1 MKFVWIALAIGA
13 IVLIA
18 RMKKGGEGTQKPDQT
33 DKKTAPTSPVRPQLL
48 TPPVKQSK
56 SAKVAFLENET

>member
-18 RMKKGGEGTQKPDQT
+18 RMRKGGEGTQQP
-33 DKKTAPTSPVRPQLL
+33 DKKNTP
-48 TPPVKQSK
+48 TPPVK
-56 SAKVAFLENET
+56 LLINI